1 MLAAQR
7 KTPGVYVTELSAF
20 PPSVVGIETAV
31 PAFVGYTE
39 TAAVNGRPALMK
51 PVMISSLAD
60 FEEAFGGAPPAN
72 FDLADAGTAAHD
84 IVIGGTKLTV
94 QQDAAKARFY
104 LYYSLQLF
112 YANGGG
118 TAYIV
123 SVGDY
128 SAAVAANKLTDGLKA
143 IEDQVGPTMLV
154 IPDAL
159 RLTAA
164 ADFALVAQ
172 AALKQ
177 CGKLGDRVA
186 VLDVHGADT
195 FAPTTGVDAALKAL
209 VEAFQTDVG
218 TEQLSYGMAYFP
230 ALRTS
235 TIQATDMSLAS
246 FDLADANTL
255 KALQDALKA
264 EVVSSPQAANLATKI
279 DGIPAA
285 APARPVGGAAP
296 SKEWTEWVALN
307 KDLPAAIPAL
317 RQLYGVMAE
326 KLNILPV
333 SGAMAG
339 VYTYVDGVR
348 GVWNAPA
355 NISLTGVVG
364 PTFKVTAEA
373 QGDLNVPLNGKAIN
387 CIRDFVG
394 RGTLV
399 WGARTLDGNSNDYRY
414 IQVRRTLIYI
424 EQSIKAALDP
434 FVFAANDGQ
443 TWVNVVA
450 MISNFLT
457 GLWTQGGLM
466 GSKASEAFSVQCGL
480 GSTMTGLDVLNGYMR
495 VQVTLQMIHP
505 AEFIELT
512 FTQKMQGVG

>member
-1 MLAAQR
+1 MLAVQR

-31 PAFVGYTE
+31 PAFIGYTE
-39 TAAVNGRPALMK
+39 RADQSGKPALMK
-51 PVMISSLAD
+51 PVRISSLAD
-60 FEEAFGGAPPAN
+60 FEEAFGGAPPPN
-72 FDLADAGTAAHD
+72 FDLADAGTNPHD
-84 IVIGGTKLTV
+84 IAIGDKKLTV
-94 QQDAAKARFY
+94 TQDAGKPRFY
-104 LYYSLQLF
+104 LYHSLQLF

-128 SAAVAANKLTDGLKA
+128 SAAVASDKLVEGLKA

-154 IPDAL
+154 LPDAL
-159 RLTAA
+159 RITSDAEYA
-164 ADFALVAQ
+164 NVAQ
-172 AALKQ
+172 AALRQ

-186 VLDVHGADT
+186 ILDVFGADT
-195 FAPTTGVDAALKAL
+195 FAPTTGADAALQKLASD
-209 VEAFQTDVG
+209 FQKDVG
-218 TEQLSYGMAYFP
+218 TEQLSYGMSYFP

-235 TIQATDMSLAS
+235 VIQSTDMNLAS

-264 EVVSSPQAANLATKI
+264 EIAGSPQAANLTTKI
-279 DGIPAA
+279 DGIPTAVPARPAGAA
-285 APARPVGGAAP
+285 APSQA
-296 SKEWTEWVALN
+296 WTDWVALN

-317 RQLYGVMAE
+317 RQLYAVMAE
-326 KLNILPV
+326 KLNVLPA

-387 CIRDFVG
+387 VIRDFVG

-443 TWVNVVA
+443 TWVTVTA

-457 GLWTQGGLM
+457 GLWTQGGLL
-466 GSKASEAFSVQCGL
+466 GAKASEAFSVQCGL

-495 VQVTLQMIHP
+495 VQVTLQMIRP